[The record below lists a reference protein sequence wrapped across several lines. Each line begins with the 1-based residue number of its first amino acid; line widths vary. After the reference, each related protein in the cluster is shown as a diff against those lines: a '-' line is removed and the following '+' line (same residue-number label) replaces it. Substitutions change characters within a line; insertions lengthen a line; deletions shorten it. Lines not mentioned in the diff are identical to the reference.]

1 MSPSFSIDHYHHFL
15 GHTFDSLER
24 SKSETSVSNDQQ
36 RFEIGNR
43 PRRPSLDSAS
53 RHRTP
58 QVPLTSTTISFI
70 DTDDIE
76 EESKCHAFF
85 YMKKM
90 LSYHNV
96 EMLSR
101 AYGEGSPT

>member
-1 MSPSFSIDHYHHFL
+1 MSPSFAIDHYHHFL
-15 GHTFDSLER
+15 GHTFDSSER

-43 PRRPSLDSAS
+43 PRRPSLDSAT

-58 QVPLTSTTISFI
+58 RVLSTSASISFI

-76 EESKCHAFF
+76 EESKCHE
-85 YMKKM
+85 

-96 EMLSR
+96 EMFSR
-101 AYGEGSPT
+101 A